1 MTQEEKRIK
10 IAEACGWIHIK
21 AEVDWLP
28 QELTGHFTKPH
39 PTDPEKTKFYC
50 SRHKVPDYFSDL
62 NACHNME
69 KSLCS
74 IDHWIRFE
82 KYLAELGT
90 KFIWHA
96 TAAQRAEAF
105 GLTLGLWK

>member
-1 MTQEEKRIK
+1 MTQEQKRIK
-10 IAEACGWIHIK
+10 IAESCGWLDISLGLGTEFRTADGVLIK
-21 AEVDWLP
+21 GP
-28 QELTGHFTKPH
+28 FN
-39 PTDPEKTKFYC
+39 
-50 SRHKVPDYFSDL
+50 DL
-62 NACHNME
+62 NACHDME

-105 GLTLGLWK
+105 GLTLNLWE